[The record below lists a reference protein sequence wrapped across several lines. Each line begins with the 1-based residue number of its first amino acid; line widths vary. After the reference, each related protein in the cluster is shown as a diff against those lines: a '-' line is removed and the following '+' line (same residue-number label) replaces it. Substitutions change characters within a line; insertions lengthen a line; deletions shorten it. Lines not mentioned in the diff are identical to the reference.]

1 MDRGRFRPR
10 SRPVIR
16 STQQSRA
23 YQAIVSRAK
32 RQPYSRER
40 RAEALALA
48 RIAGAEVASER
59 TGIPIQTIR
68 RWMDAA
74 GVRPGADLPQERLEA
89 LRDLAEASV
98 TRDLV
103 EGRIRGVQAMTVAGI
118 ARRHIAKAEA
128 ATTDGSGSA
137 VAAYDEFAGWLVDAV
152 VTEPIES
159 EEAFAALEAAIDD
172 VVPMLLRRANA
183 ETDLATQPP
192 SPHRVALL
200 AWHSGRPEIEA
211 GDVLEWAK
219 STVLE
224 VIAEHGNITAWHAW
238 QQAEDEAE
246 HARREAEYAAIQ
258 ARAEALKAEAD
269 KARLDAEESARLA
282 AAELSRRPRI

>member
-1 MDRGRFRPR
+1 MG
-10 SRPVIR
+10 
-16 STQQSRA
+16 
-23 YQAIVSRAK
+23 
-32 RQPYSRER
+32 
-40 RAEALALA
+40 
-48 RIAGAEVASER
+48 
-59 TGIPIQTIR
+59 
-68 RWMDAA
+68 
-74 GVRPGADLPQERLEA
+74 
-89 LRDLAEASV
+89 
-98 TRDLV
+98 
-103 EGRIRGVQAMTVAGI
+103 
-118 ARRHIAKAEA
+118 AEA
-128 ATTDGSGSA
+128 AAESLGIDPRTVRKWSAQAGGRPELDGSAEGWQRLLDLAQSKVAVALATDKVRPKDAAVIAAIAERNLRRPAPDVQMSA

-211 GDVLEWAK
+211 GDVLEWGKAV
-219 STVLE
+219 VLE
-224 VIAEHGNITAWHAW
+224 VVEQQGSILAWHTTYL
-238 QQAEDEAE
+238 AEEEAE
-246 HARREAEYAAIQ
+246 QARREAEYAAIQ